1 MNTTVCTVWGTAA
14 AEGDCA
20 ATYHRGR
27 MTSAHS
33 IDHLD
38 ADLPVD
44 GVLVDVD
51 HDRDFTIGRVVY
63 GEITESGR
71 LDVVAVVDSAVL
83 ANADRPVH
91 WSAELACIRAK
102 GAGRSFIADRAKL
115 TRLALVYDPAVIGS
129 RPVRWLPGDITDAGD
144 RGHWPR
150 SELTDPLLARAVERA
165 GPAIRQRIATR
176 SLVDLRHGGPTHGS
190 LHIRGGGR
198 VLSVR

>member
-1 MNTTVCTVWGTAA
+1 MTSVCTVWGTAA

-38 ADLPVD
+38 ADLPAD

-51 HDRDFTIGRVVY
+51 HDRDLTVGRVVY
-63 GEITESGR
+63 GEITPDGR
-71 LDVVAVVDSAVL
+71 LDVVAVVDSVVL
-83 ANADRPVH
+83 ENADRPLH
-91 WSAELACIRAK
+91 WSAELACIRAR

-129 RPVRWLPGDITDAGD
+129 RPVTWMPGAVTDAGA
-144 RGHWPR
+144 RGHWPMSWR
-150 SELTDPLLARAVERA
+150 TEHPLLTRAADHARVVTRHRA
-165 GPAIRQRIATR
+165 PPR
-176 SLVDLRHGGPTHGS
+176 LVDLRHGGP
-190 LHIRGGGR
+190 GGGQLHYR
-198 VLSVR
+198 TGRILAVR